1 MSYFSDHYPLYVP
14 PSISGYE
21 ELTIS
26 ITNQTTMTE
35 TGPLTKG
42 RYNFALS
49 SFARIYGVPRI
60 TQEMS
65 DFCLGW
71 ALHDDIA
78 PLDCLHHVDK
88 YFRDL
93 WIESQN

>member
-1 MSYFSDHYPLYVP
+1 
-14 PSISGYE
+14 
-21 ELTIS
+21 
-26 ITNQTTMTE
+26 
-35 TGPLTKG
+35 
-42 RYNFALS
+42 
-49 SFARIYGVPRI
+49 
-60 TQEMS
+60 MS

-71 ALHDDIA
+71 ALHDEIA

>member
-1 MSYFSDHYPLYVP
+1 M
-14 PSISGYE
+14 
-21 ELTIS
+21 
-26 ITNQTTMTE
+26 
-35 TGPLTKG
+35 
-42 RYNFALS
+42 S
-49 SFARIYGVPRI
+49 SFARMYTPPKV

-71 ALHDDIA
+71 ALHEDEA
-78 PLDCLHHVDK
+78 PLDCLRHVDT

>member
-1 MSYFSDHYPLYVP
+1 VD
-14 PSISGYE
+14 
-21 ELTIS
+21 
-26 ITNQTTMTE
+26 ITTPICTKEME
-35 TGPLTKG
+35 PLTKR

-49 SFARIYGVPRI
+49 SFARMYGVPRV

-71 ALHDDIA
+71 ALHDEIA

-93 WIESQN
+93 WIELQN